1 MRISETVP
9 NGDIFIENDG
19 ILEIIC
25 TLYGN
30 TTFGDMK
37 FVADEYDVSPYVRQE
52 RKVIFLKWYYK
63 FPFFRL
69 AK

>member
-9 NGDIFIENDG
+9 NGDIFVDNDG

-30 TTFGDMK
+30 TTYGNMK

-52 RKVIFLKWYYK
+52 KNFLKM
-63 FPFFRL
+63 L
-69 AK
+69 L